1 MQPHKIRV
9 NVNGVVKTVEPK
21 GTLLDLLR
29 NTLKLKGTKHGC
41 ERGDCGIC
49 TVLMNGIPVKSC
61 LVLAAEA
68 DGAEILTVEGLAKN
82 GALAPIQKSFIKHA
96 ALQCGY
102 CTSGFLIMGHWL
114 INHEK
119 NLDRQRVAEA
129 IDGILCRCTGYRQII
144 DAILDAAGES

>member
-1 MQPHKIRV
+1 
-9 NVNGVVKTVEPK
+9 
-21 GTLLDLLR
+21 
-29 NTLKLKGTKHGC
+29 
-41 ERGDCGIC
+41 
-49 TVLMNGIPVKSC
+49 

-68 DGAEILTVEGLAKN
+68 EGAEIITIEGLAKN

-102 CTSGFLIMGHWL
+102 CTPGFIMMGHWL

-119 NLDRQRVAEA
+119 DLDRKRVAEA

-144 DAILDAAGES
+144 DAILDAAGKL